1 MGNYGG
7 VSSRK
12 VVDDGDGRSLEDGGM
27 DGGFRDGGGGGGFRD
42 GGGFCWS
49 RAEGTPRGG
58 QDHEQLKSGND
69 SG

>member
-27 DGGFRDGGGGGGFRD
+27 VGGFRD

-58 QDHEQLKSGND
+58 QDHEQLKSGNN